1 MKRFAIG
8 LLSSLAVLVPLSP
21 ALAGNFQP
29 NAFQL
34 VNFAYEGRYRPQGIP
49 SHLVL
54 EEDYTSARIRPD
66 DLISAAIKAGD
77 LPEGKLQDAGYV
89 NAVRLQMR
97 SLQIN
102 NHRYF

>member
-1 MKRFAIG
+1 M
-8 LLSSLAVLVPLSP
+8 LAPLSP
-21 ALAGNFQP
+21 ALAAGNFQP

-34 VNFAYEGRYRPQGIP
+34 VNLAYEGRYRQEGIP

-54 EEDYTSARIRPD
+54 EEYYTSARIRPTD
-66 DLISAAIKAGD
+66 VISAAVQAGD

-102 NHRYF
+102 NHHYRYN